1 MLKIKV
7 IIGSTRPDR
16 FGDKPAAWIAEEAK
30 KKGLDVEVL
39 DLRDYPLPFFNEK
52 LPTGALNGNY
62 SVEIAKQ
69 WSQKIAEADG
79 FIMTVAEYNHGYT
92 AVLKNAIDYGYSEWF
107 KKPVGFVSYGVMG
120 GISASEQLKQVLAQL
135 QMMVVHGIA
144 LPDTRNALDVEG
156 RLDAK
161 KFEGRAENMLNQLI
175 WWGNAL
181 KDARAKDAATK

>member
-16 FGDKPAAWIAEEAK
+16 FGDKPGVWVAEEAK

-69 WSQKIAEADG
+69 WSEKIREADG

-120 GISASEQLKQVLAQL
+120 GISASDQLKQVVTQL
-135 QMMVVHGIA
+135 QMMPVPGVHIS
-144 LPDTRNALDVEG
+144 DSRNALDAEG
-156 RLDAK
+156 KLDAK
-161 KFEGRAENMLNQLI
+161 KFEGKADNMLNQLV
-175 WWGNAL
+175 WWGEAL
-181 KDARAKDAATK
+181 KTARDKDAAAK

>member
-30 KKGLDVEVL
+30 KKGMNVEVL

-62 SVEIAKQ
+62 SVEIAKK
-69 WSQKIAEADG
+69 WAQKIKEADG
-79 FIMTVAEYNHGYT
+79 FIITVAEYNHGYT
-92 AVLKNAIDYGYSEWF
+92 AVLKNAIDYAYSEWF

-120 GISASEQLKQVLAQL
+120 GISAYDQLKQVANQL
-135 QMMVVHGIA
+135 QMMVVPGVPI
-144 LPDTRNALDVEG
+144 PDNRNALDAEG
-156 RLDAK
+156 KIDAK
-161 KFEGRAENMLNQLI
+161 KFEGREENMLNQLI

-181 KDARAKDAATK
+181 KEAREKDLTK

>member
-39 DLRDYPLPFFNEK
+39 DLRDYPLPFFNEA
-52 LPTGALNGNY
+52 LPVGLLNGNY
-62 SVEIAKQ
+62 SVEIAKK
-69 WSQKIAEADG
+69 WAAKIAEADG

-92 AVLKNAIDYGYSEWF
+92 AVLKNAIDYVYSEWF
-107 KKPVGFVSYGVMG
+107 KKPVGFVAYGVAG
-120 GISASEQLKQVLAQL
+120 AISASDQLKIVLNQV
-135 QMMVVHGIA
+135 QMMVMPGVHIV
-144 LPDTRNALDVEG
+144 DSRNALDQNG
-156 RLDAK
+156 KLDAA
-161 KFEGRAENMLNQLI
+161 KFEARKNTMLDQLI

-181 KDARAKDAATK
+181 QEARAKDVK